1 MKQVN
6 IINNIFNK
14 NNYQIIFN
22 SRDLKEPN
30 IIKITHIKSIPFL
43 KTYFKG
49 ILNNNLTMFYTNDLT
64 QFLNFIKKYK
74 TLNINLII
82 FDQDVYSLN
91 TSLIKE
97 NPIIDLMNLLKY
109 NIIKNII
116 ALNQIKKYK

>member
-14 NNYQIIFN
+14 NKYKIIFN
-22 SRDLKEPN
+22 SIDLNETN
-30 IIKITHIKSIPFL
+30 IIKITNIKSIPFL

-82 FDQDVYSLN
+82 FGQDVYSLN

>member
-14 NNYQIIFN
+14 NKYKIIFN
-22 SRDLKEPN
+22 SIDLNETN
-30 IIKITHIKSIPFL
+30 IIKITNIKSIPFL

>member
-1 MKQVN
+1 M
-6 IINNIFNK
+6 
-14 NNYQIIFN
+14 
-22 SRDLKEPN
+22 
-30 IIKITHIKSIPFL
+30 
-43 KTYFKG
+43 
-49 ILNNNLTMFYTNDLT
+49 
-64 QFLNFIKKYK
+64 K

-82 FDQDVYSLN
+82 FDRDVYSLN

>member
-14 NNYQIIFN
+14 NKYKIIFN
-22 SRDLKEPN
+22 SIDLNETN
-30 IIKITHIKSIPFL
+30 IIKITNIKSIPFL
-43 KTYFKG
+43 NTYFKG

>member
-6 IINNIFNK
+6 IINNIFSKNK
-14 NNYQIIFN
+14 YKIIFN
-22 SRDLKEPN
+22 SIDLNETN
-30 IIKITHIKSIPFL
+30 IIKITNIKSIPFL

>member
-14 NNYQIIFN
+14 NKYKIIFN
-22 SRDLKEPN
+22 SIDLNETN
-30 IIKITHIKSIPFL
+30 IIKITNIKSIP
-43 KTYFKG
+43 
-49 ILNNNLTMFYTNDLT
+49 
-64 QFLNFIKKYK
+64 FLNFIKKYK

>member
-14 NNYQIIFN
+14 NKYKIIFN
-22 SRDLKEPN
+22 SIDLNETN
-30 IIKITHIKSIPFL
+30 IIKITNIKSIPFL

-49 ILNNNLTMFYTNDLT
+49 ILNNNLTMCYTNDLT